1 MELIYFTLAAI
12 VLYIVSDKIVLTI
25 ERKRGKRLQ
34 NRSVIFFFIII
45 TLTIISFS
53 IIQSL
58 YEKPVSE
65 TPQTEQSQNAP
76 ATETKSQ

>member
-1 MELIYFTLAAI
+1 MELIYFTLVAI
-12 VLYIVSDKIVLTI
+12 ILYIVSDKIVLTI
-25 ERKRGKRLQ
+25 ERKRGERLQ
-34 NRSVIFFFIII
+34 NRSVVFFLIII
-45 TLTIISFS
+45 TLSIISFS

-65 TPQTEQSQNAP
+65 TPQTEQPQNAP

>member
-1 MELIYFTLAAI
+1 MELIYFSLAAI

-25 ERKRGKRLQ
+25 ERKRGERLQ
-34 NRSVIFFFIII
+34 NRSVVFFLIII
-45 TLTIISFS
+45 TLSIISFS

-65 TPQTEQSQNAP
+65 TPQTEQPQNAP